1 MSKLET
7 YAFIPDELLYAYYPV
22 GSYHTC
28 DPPVT
33 DTDIDFVI
41 CSNPDRFEDLV
52 VNLEKQG
59 YRQSNLDEEEY
70 ELNGEGF
77 YCCRKGNINLI
88 VTENKEF
95 FQKWVEGTQLAKKM
109 NLLKKEDRV
118 TLFQYVL
125 YGVV

>member
-1 MSKLET
+1 MSKLEIH
-7 YAFIPDELLYAYYPV
+7 AVIPEGLAYAYYPV

-28 DPPVT
+28 NPPVT
-33 DTDIDFVI
+33 DTDIDFII
-41 CSNPDRFEDLV
+41 CSNPGKFGELI
-52 VNLEKQG
+52 ESIEAQG
-59 YRQSNLDEEEY
+59 YKQSNLDQEEY

-77 YCCRKGNINLI
+77 YCCRRDNINLI
-88 VTENKEF
+88 ITENREF

-109 NLLKKEDRV
+109 NLLKKEDRI